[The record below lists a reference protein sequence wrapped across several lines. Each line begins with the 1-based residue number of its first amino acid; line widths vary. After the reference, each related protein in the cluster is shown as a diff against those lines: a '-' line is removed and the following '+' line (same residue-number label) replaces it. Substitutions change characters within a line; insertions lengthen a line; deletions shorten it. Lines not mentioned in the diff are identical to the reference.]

1 MKKTKRKG
9 FTRAGKQMV
18 KPIMSEGR
26 KAHPLS
32 TRIISYF
39 TGKVKQNSA
48 VLCGNLGIDEDFDIR
63 WERYV
68 HMNKIK
74 RILLIVFIW
83 FCAVML
89 VCSVCSIVDIFL
101 GGNGLWI

>member
-9 FTRAGKQMV
+9 FTQPASIVV
-18 KPIMSEGR
+18 KPIKNQGR
-26 KAHPLS
+26 KAHPS
-32 TRIISYF
+32 SNRIISYF
-39 TGKVKQNSA
+39 AGKVKRNSA

-63 WERYV
+63 WERYL
-68 HMNKIK
+68 HMNKVK

-89 VCSVCSIVDIFL
+89 VCSVCSIVDIFM

>member
-1 MKKTKRKG
+1 MQKAKRKG

-18 KPIMSEGR
+18 KPIKNQGR
-26 KAHPLS
+26 KACPS
-32 TRIISYF
+32 FNRIISYF

-48 VLCGNLGIDEDFDIR
+48 VLCGNLDIDEDFDIK

-68 HMNKIK
+68 HMRKVK
-74 RILLIVFIW
+74 KLLLIAFVWI
-83 FCAVML
+83 CAAV
-89 VCSVCSIVDIFL
+89 VVCCACSVVDIFM

>member
-1 MKKTKRKG
+1 MKKAKRKG

-18 KPIMSEGR
+18 KPMNSEGR

-32 TRIISYF
+32 TRIITYF
-39 TGKVKQNSA
+39 NENVKQNSA

-68 HMNKIK
+68 LMNKVK
-74 RILLIVFIW
+74 KILLIVFIW
-83 FCAVML
+83 LCAVGAGA
-89 VCSVCSIVDIFL
+89 SICKVIEMFMEV
-101 GGNGLWI
+101 GL